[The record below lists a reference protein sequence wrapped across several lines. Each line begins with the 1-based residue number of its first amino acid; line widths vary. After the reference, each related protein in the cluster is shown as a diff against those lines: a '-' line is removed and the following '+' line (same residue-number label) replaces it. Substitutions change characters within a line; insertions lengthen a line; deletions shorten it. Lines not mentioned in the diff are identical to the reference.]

1 MRDAIRAGRMGLAAT
16 GAPGGSTRRV
26 GPHAGMGIFISVAPV
41 RMPRAAFARLAQDN
55 APVTLDEALVRASTS
70 AG

>member
-1 MRDAIRAGRMGLAAT
+1 
-16 GAPGGSTRRV
+16 
-26 GPHAGMGIFISVAPV
+26 MGIFISVAPV
-41 RMPRAAFARLAQDN
+41 RMPRAALARLAQDN